1 MNPFSPRLFVIPE
14 SHFREHKG
22 ECREEKKASVS
33 STMPCAQRESRGPAA
48 PSATTTSRGIDQDM
62 NLALTFAQPATVAST
77 GQSLSLSPHSAGI
90 ASIYDLILPTSVGFF
105 KKANT
110 DTMPLVQHLKNGYL
124 AGKPEAWHRSEERI
138 ARNLFPIIYRDFPLE
153 EWERKLAWM
162 EVLLLSG
169 TSPECFTYW
178 AHAWGQDHD
187 SRMILAQFVG
197 ESASAQSVRAT
208 MTTASADSQPMGFSW
223 AQEKD
228 LLDEDVLDFSGAL
241 KFENLEQD
249 MESLT
254 NNSTSDGDISQRY

>member
-1 MNPFSPRLFVIPE
+1 
-14 SHFREHKG
+14 
-22 ECREEKKASVS
+22 
-33 STMPCAQRESRGPAA
+33 MPCAQRESQGRA
-48 PSATTTSRGIDQDM
+48 PSVTTASGIDQDM
-62 NLALTFAQPATVAST
+62 NLAMTLARPATVAST
-77 GQSLSLSPHSAGI
+77 DQSLSLSPHSTGT
-90 ASIYDLILPTSVGFF
+90 ASIYDLIL
-105 KKANT
+105 
-110 DTMPLVQHLKNGYL
+110 PLVQHLKNGYL

-169 TSPECFTYW
+169 TSPECFAYW
-178 AHAWGQDHD
+178 AHAWGQEHD

-197 ESASAQSVRAT
+197 GNTAAQRVCAT
-208 MTTASADSQPMGFSW
+208 MTTHSADSQPMGYSR
-223 AQEKD
+223 AQEKA